1 MLTAMTN
8 HHEVVIIGSGPSGL
22 TAALYSARANL
33 EPLVIEGFE
42 AGGQLMLTTEV
53 ENFPGYVDGVMGPEL
68 MDTLRK
74 QAERFGTTYISQD
87 VTEVDFSVRP
97 FKIMVGDDK
106 YTADTVIVSTGAS
119 AKMLGL
125 ENEKR
130 LMGRGVST
138 CATCDGAFFRD
149 QELAVAGGGDSA
161 IEEANFLTRFASK
174 VNLIH
179 RRDIL
184 RASKIMQDRAMAN
197 PKIDFHWNSVIEDVL
212 GEQSVSGLKLKDT
225 QTGDSRELAL
235 KGVFVAIGHTP
246 NTSLFKDQ
254 LELDDAG
261 YLVVGDKLSDDWEP
275 GSPYATRTSVEG
287 VFGAGDVVDHTYR
300 QAVTAAGMGC
310 QAAIDAERWL
320 ETQGH

>member
-1 MLTAMTN
+1 MTN
-8 HHEVVIIGSGPSGL
+8 HHKVVIVGSGPSGL

-53 ENFPGYVDGVMGPEL
+53 ENFPGFVDGIMGPEL

-74 QAERFGTTYISQD
+74 QAARFGTTYISQD

-97 FKIMVGDDK
+97 FKISVGDDE

-125 ENEKR
+125 DNERR

-138 CATCDGAFFRD
+138 CATCDGAFFRN

-179 RRDIL
+179 RRDAL

-197 PKIDFHWNSVIEDVL
+197 PKIQFYWNSVIEDVL
-212 GEQSVSGLKLKDT
+212 GDQSVSGLKLKDT
-225 QTGDSRELAL
+225 KSGEIRELPL

-246 NTSLFKDQ
+246 NTSLFKDK
-254 LELDDAG
+254 LELDEAG
-261 YLVVGDKLSDDWEP
+261 YLVVGDKLSGDWDP

-300 QAVTAAGMGC
+300 QAITAAGMGC

-320 ETQGH
+320 ETQGR

>member
-1 MLTAMTN
+1 MTN
-8 HHEVVIIGSGPSGL
+8 HHKVVIIGSGPSGL

-97 FKIMVGDDK
+97 FKIKVGEDE
-106 YTADTVIVSTGAS
+106 YTADSVIVSTGAS

-125 ENEKR
+125 DNEKR

-138 CATCDGAFFRD
+138 CATCDGAFFRN

-161 IEEANFLTRFASK
+161 VEEANFLTRFASK
-174 VNLIH
+174 VNLVH
-179 RRDIL
+179 RRDAL

-212 GEQSVSGLKLKDT
+212 GDQSVSGLKLKDT
-225 QTGDSRELAL
+225 QTGESRELPL

-246 NTSLFKDQ
+246 NTALFTDK

-261 YLVVGDKLSDDWEP
+261 YLVVGDKLSDDWAP
-275 GSPYATRTSVEG
+275 GSPFATRTSVEG

-300 QAVTAAGMGC
+300 QAITAAGMGC